1 MNKKRR
7 KIKNKINK
15 FKKIKKINE
24 DYLWNNLKND
34 LGNFPRYAAT
44 AIATNIIPNNMKI
57 RLYGINRNVIPT
69 KRKINPS
76 IRIAA
81 LVQLG
86 SKTDKASVHPTT
98 TSTTVDAITSKVTG
112 FASA

>member
-1 MNKKRR
+1 MKYKKI
-7 KIKNKINK
+7 IKNFI
-15 FKKIKKINE
+15 
-24 DYLWNNLKND
+24 DYLCNNLKKD
-34 LGNFPRYAAT
+34 LGNSPRYAAT
-44 AIATNIIPNNMKI
+44 AIATKIMPNKMKI
-57 RLYGINRNVIPT
+57 RLYGISRKVKAT

-76 IRIAA
+76 INIAA

-98 TSTTVDAITSKVTG
+98 TRTSVVAMTSNVTG

>member
-1 MNKKRR
+1 MKYKKI
-7 KIKNKINK
+7 IKNFI
-15 FKKIKKINE
+15 
-24 DYLWNNLKND
+24 DYLCNNLKKD

-44 AIATNIIPNNMKI
+44 AIATKIMPNKMKI
-57 RLYGINRNVIPT
+57 RLYGISRKVKAT

-76 IRIAA
+76 INIAA

-98 TSTTVDAITSKVTG
+98 TRTSVVAMTSNVTG